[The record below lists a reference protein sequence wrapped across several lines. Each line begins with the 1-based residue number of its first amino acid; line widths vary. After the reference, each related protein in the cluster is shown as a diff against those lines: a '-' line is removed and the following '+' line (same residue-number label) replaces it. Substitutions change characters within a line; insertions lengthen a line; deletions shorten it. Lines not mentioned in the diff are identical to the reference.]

1 MRLFAEFDNFRKRTA
16 KERIEL
22 FGTASK
28 DIMTSL
34 LPILDNFERSF
45 KVNIPK
51 EDDGVLLIYNQLKTE
66 LEKKGLK
73 EIENPIGKVLD
84 TDFHEAITNIPTEKN
99 IPYVWTDRFDL
110 LQWMGVTNAVDHVLA
125 CDSVSQH
132 FANALKK
139 PATVVIGATFPENIS
154 YPNNPNFKIFDLG
167 KDKRIYSPI
176 RIVHEPAYDLNNEG
190 LMLMEEAKRNE
201 IVNYVK
207 EELNKNE

>member
-1 MRLFAEFDNFRKRTA
+1 MTAKKNKKEPSKIKKKDTKPSKKNEENKNLLDQLTLEKDKNLRLFAEFDNFRKRTA

-51 EDDGVLLIYNQLKTE
+51 EEDGVLLIYNQLKAE

-84 TDFHEAITNIPTEKN
+84 TDFHEAITNIPTENK
-99 IPYVWTDRFDL
+99 
-110 LQWMGVTNAVDHVLA
+110 
-125 CDSVSQH
+125 
-132 FANALKK
+132 
-139 PATVVIGATFPENIS
+139 
-154 YPNNPNFKIFDLG
+154 
-167 KDKRIYSPI
+167 KDKGK
-176 RIVHEPAYDLNNEG
+176 IVDVIEKGYL
-190 LMLMEEAKRNE
+190 LSSKVLRYAKVVVAN
-201 IVNYVK
+201 
-207 EELNKNE
+207 